1 MAYNILVVDDEA
13 DIRELV
19 SGVLED
25 SGYKTSVASSY
36 VETSELLKEF
46 IPNLI
51 ILDVW
56 LGDGEREGMR
66 LLELLRKDYEYIP
79 VIMMSGHGTIQTAVT
94 AIQRGAYDFIEKPF
108 DSARLLTSI
117 AKAIEANQLQKENA
131 DLKVKAKI
139 SDGIIGESQ
148 NTKSVRALINRIAP
162 LNGRCVILGATG
174 SDKETVAREI
184 HKLSPR
190 SKFPFY
196 TINCQAYSMHQL
208 EIELFGTEIGSF
220 DEKTIKNSLLEKVNG
235 GTLFIDEL
243 EHTSLEFQQK
253 LLSVLK
259 KNSFCRM
266 GAKDIMPI
274 DVRIVAGL
282 PLNIENLIKN
292 EEFIDKLYYRLNA
305 NVIKILP
312 LIDRKEDIPL
322 LIENYMKQAVK
333 AQNMRPKR
341 FSNDALIFL
350 SKYPWTG
357 DVMQLQHTIDWILTF
372 ANATNKENTVIEL
385 EDLPQD
391 IVGEKL
397 PPELGALFVTRIAK
411 IAKNVAKNFDKQIK
425 NNIQEKQRPDNDDLF
440 VPVRPEL
447 SIKEAREIFEKAYFV
462 EQMKKFGGN
471 VSQIAKFINME
482 RSALHRK
489 LKALGISD
497 SRAFKKL
504 NEDL

>member
-1 MAYNILVVDDEA
+1 M
-13 DIRELV
+13 
-19 SGVLED
+19 
-25 SGYKTSVASSY
+25 
-36 VETSELLKEF
+36 
-46 IPNLI
+46 
-51 ILDVW
+51 
-56 LGDGEREGMR
+56 
-66 LLELLRKDYEYIP
+66 
-79 VIMMSGHGTIQTAVT
+79 
-94 AIQRGAYDFIEKPF
+94 
-108 DSARLLTSI
+108 
-117 AKAIEANQLQKENA
+117 
-131 DLKVKAKI
+131 
-139 SDGIIGESQ
+139 
-148 NTKSVRALINRIAP
+148 RALINRIAP

-357 DVMQLQHTIDWILTF
+357 DVMQLQHTVDWILTF

-411 IAKNVAKNFDKQIK
+411 IAKNVAKNFDEQIK
-425 NNIQEKQRPDNDDLF
+425 NNIQEKQKPDNNDLF